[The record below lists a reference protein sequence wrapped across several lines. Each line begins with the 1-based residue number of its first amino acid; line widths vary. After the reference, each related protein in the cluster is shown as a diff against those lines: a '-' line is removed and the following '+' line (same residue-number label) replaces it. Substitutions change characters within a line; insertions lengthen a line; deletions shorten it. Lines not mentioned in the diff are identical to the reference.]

1 MDATNMVTAV
11 TTYTRVILLT
21 LSWVAALITP
31 HTAAAFSFTDT
42 VQQVS
47 LAQVLPNLTAHAQTL
62 LLMSAASQVQLPA
75 GEAHCMRKCSKGPSV
90 SL

>member
-1 MDATNMVTAV
+1 MVTAV
-11 TTYTRVILLT
+11 TTCTRVILT

-31 HTAAAFSFTDT
+31 HTTAAFSFIDT

-47 LAQVLPNLTAHAQTL
+47 LAQAASKLTAHAQTL
-62 LLMSAASQVQLPA
+62 LLIAAASQVQLPA
-75 GEAHCMRKCSKGPSV
+75 DAAHCMRKCYGAQSS